1 MTVTIKKKINR
12 LPVAPIVAVLFAGA
26 AGALVLATP
35 KWLLGK
41 WVAASGLATV
51 LSAANPPLGLK
62 AHILIAAGV
71 AGIAGLV
78 TFLGALTVGRMIA
91 RKKSRPFVDAPIE
104 AFSAPIEKA
113 AEGVARFDASDSIS
127 PPPTGFSRPPIFA
140 ERELGAPFMS
150 ETSSDAAPT
159 VADHVVPH
167 YDVPVFEAPAYDVAP
182 VAAPVAAPLVVAEIV
197 DPVRSQFPP
206 TSFDPFLNDG
216 QDDVQSD
223 VHDAEPHM
231 PAVHAPDPHAFG
243 PEDADE
249 LILGAELIADIPDPE
264 TAFAAVT
271 TPISQQPNWMVAQAE
286 VTSVDLPAG
295 EASPEPV
302 VVAPPV
308 LTEPVVE
315 VAPVLQERVEDL
327 DIAEL
332 MSRFETGI
340 RRRQLSNLV
349 SATSLTSGQSATGV
363 AADAALRD
371 ALGTLERLAASAR

>member
-12 LPVAPIVAVLFAGA
+12 LPVAPIIAVLFAGA

-41 WVAASGLATV
+41 WVAVSGLATV

-71 AGIAGLV
+71 AGVAGLV
-78 TFLGALTVGRMIA
+78 TFAGALSVGRMIA
-91 RKKSRPFVDAPIE
+91 RKKKRPFVDAPIE
-104 AFSAPIEKA
+104 AFSAPIEKTV
-113 AEGVARFDASDSIS
+113 EGAPRFDASEASA
-127 PPPTGFSRPPIFA
+127 PLPTGFSRPPIFA

-150 ETSSDAAPT
+150 EATSGAVPT
-159 VADHVVPH
+159 VADHVVPQ
-167 YDVPVFEAPAYDVAP
+167 YDVPAFEAPAYDVEPVSAP
-182 VAAPVAAPLVVAEIV
+182 IAAPMIVAEIV

-206 TSFDPFLNDG
+206 NSFDPFL
-216 QDDVQSD
+216 DDVRS
-223 VHDAEPHM
+223 AEPQM
-231 PAVHAPDPHAFG
+231 SVVNAAEPDQFG
-243 PEDADE
+243 PEEVDE
-249 LILGAELIADIPDPE
+249 LILGAEQIADIPEPE
-264 TAFAAVT
+264 SAFAAVASPT
-271 TPISQQPNWMVAQAE
+271 SQQPNWMITQAE
-286 VTSVDLPAG
+286 ANSADVPVGEVT
-295 EASPEPV
+295 PEPV
-302 VVAPPV
+302 VAAA
-308 LTEPVVE
+308 PVVE
-315 VAPVLQERVEDL
+315 AAPAPSVVQERVEDL

-349 SATSLTSGQSATGV
+349 SATSLTSGQTATGA

>member
-12 LPVAPIVAVLFAGA
+12 LPIAPIIAVLFAGA

-35 KWLLGK
+35 KWLLGQ
-41 WVAASGLATV
+41 WVAASGLATI

-71 AGIAGLV
+71 AGIAGVVTLV
-78 TFLGALTVGRMIA
+78 GGFAVGRVLA
-91 RKKSRPFVDAPIE
+91 RKKNRPFVDAPIE
-104 AFSAPIEKA
+104 AFSAPIRNA
-113 AEGVARFDASDSIS
+113 AADAPRFDPSESIA

-150 ETSSDAAPT
+150 EAASDVAPT

-167 YDVPVFEAPAYDVAP
+167 YDVPVFEAPAYDLASVVAP
-182 VAAPVAAPLVVAEIV
+182 VVAPLVVAEV
-197 DPVRSQFPP
+197 ADLVRPQFPP
-206 TSFDPFLNDG
+206 ASFDPFLNDAQNG
-216 QDDVQSD
+216 
-223 VHDAEPHM
+223 EPHVTVA
-231 PAVHAPDPHAFG
+231 PAPAPESDWA
-243 PEDADE
+243 EDADE
-249 LILGAELIADIPDPE
+249 LILGAEQIADIPEVEPSVVA
-264 TAFAAVT
+264 TQSPV
-271 TPISQQPNWMVAQAE
+271 SHQPNWMVPQAE
-286 VTSVDLPAG
+286 TAVHDLSAVELLP
-295 EASPEPV
+295 EPMPEPMPEPV
-302 VVAPPV
+302 VVA
-308 LTEPVVE
+308 
-315 VAPVLQERVEDL
+315 APVIEAAPQARMVAERAEDL

-349 SATSLTSGQSATGV
+349 SATSLTNGQTATGV